1 MTNRRSEVSG
11 WSYKAYGQFHSFRSR
26 NAMKAHAEEWMLNTE
41 GAEQDRACRV
51 LAGIEAGEH
60 FIDTD
65 KPEKFP

>member
-26 NAMKAHAEEWMLNTE
+26 NAMRAHAEWMLGTE
-41 GAEQDRACRV
+41 GEEKGRARRV